1 MYILIFSEMVHM
13 KQLSVRCTHKDWQKY
28 FYVDPHTIFH
38 SKGFWRWNVL
48 MDRWMDVEMVVILL
62 W

>member
-1 MYILIFSEMVHM
+1 
-13 KQLSVRCTHKDWQKY
+13 
-28 FYVDPHTIFH
+28 VDPHTIFH

-62 W
+62 